1 MNRLTQ
7 KVFGVALIGMT
18 MAGAFGCAYGAL
30 ATSADG
36 TVYVARNDFFLFGLL
51 RKMYV
56 CKPAG
61 PSLACTEVSS
71 PP

>member
-1 MNRLTQ
+1 MQKLMNRLAAI
-7 KVFGVALIGMT
+7 ALIGMT
-18 MAGAFGCAYGAL
+18 MAGVFGCAYGAV
-30 ATSADG
+30 ATAADG

-51 RKMYV
+51 RKMYI

-61 PSLACTEVSS
+61 ATLACTEVPS